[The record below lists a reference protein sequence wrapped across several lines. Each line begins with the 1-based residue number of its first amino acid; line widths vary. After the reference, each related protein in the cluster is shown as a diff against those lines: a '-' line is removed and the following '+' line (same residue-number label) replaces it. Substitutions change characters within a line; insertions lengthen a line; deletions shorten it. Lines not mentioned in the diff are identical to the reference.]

1 MKVYVEECRKLLL
14 VIPLLQ
20 NSFTKHQKKFF
31 ALKPRLFPVK
41 MTYFAFFN
49 RSWPKCFYQDLLNDQ
64 KQNINALPDSIIMT
78 NG

>member
-20 NSFTKHQKKFF
+20 NSFTKHPKKFF
-31 ALKPRLFPVK
+31 AQPRLFPVK
-41 MTYFAFFN
+41 MTYFAI
-49 RSWPKCFYQDLLNDQ
+49 SQDLLNDQ